1 MSNISSVD
9 EKSTEQDITED
20 SPGELEENLQNKG
33 EAESQK
39 EKEIP
44 LEKMKKSQLIGKI
57 EEIQKSVQ
65 ENFDLYLRSQA
76 EMENIKKR
84 FQKEKEDLIK
94 YSNESLIKQLL
105 QVVDSL
111 EKGVAHSQDENSVD
125 ALREGLELTLKGLLD
140 TLKKAGIE
148 TVEALGETF
157 DPNYHEAVLEQEDEN
172 MEPGK
177 IVQEF
182 QKGYVL
188 NNRLI
193 RPAMVIVSK

>member
-172 MEPGK
+172 VESGK

>member
-1 MSNISSVD
+1 MGQISAVK
-9 EKSTEQDITED
+9 EKKSEQDIVED
-20 SPGELEENLQNKG
+20 LQGELEENLQDKG
-33 EAESQK
+33 EAEARK
-39 EKEIP
+39 EREIP
-44 LEKMKKSQLIGKI
+44 LEKMTKAQLLGKI
-57 EEIQKSVQ
+57 EEIYKSAE

-76 EMENIKKR
+76 DMENIKKR
-84 FQKEKEDLIK
+84 FQKEKEDLVK

-105 QVVDSL
+105 HVVDSL
-111 EKGVAHSQDENSVD
+111 EQAIAHSKDENSVD

-140 TLKKAGIE
+140 TLKKAGVE
-148 TVEALGETF
+148 KVEALGETF

-172 MEPGK
+172 LEPGK

>member
-1 MSNISSVD
+1 MGQISAVK
-9 EKSTEQDITED
+9 EKTTEQDIVED
-20 SPGELEENLQNKG
+20 LQGELEENLQDKG
-33 EAESQK
+33 EAEARK
-39 EKEIP
+39 EKEVP
-44 LEKMKKSQLIGKI
+44 LEKMTKAQLLDKI
-57 EEIQKSVQ
+57 EEIQKSA
-65 ENFDLYLRSQA
+65 EDNFDQYLRSQA

-84 FQKEKEDLIK
+84 FQKEKEGLIK

-105 QVVDSL
+105 HVIDSL
-111 EKGVAHSQDENSVD
+111 EKAIAHSQDENSVD

-140 TLKKAGIE
+140 TLKKAGVE
-148 TVEALGETF
+148 KVEALGETF

-172 MEPGK
+172 LEPGK

>member
-1 MSNISSVD
+1 MRQDSVVE
-9 EKSTEQDITED
+9 EKSTEQYITKD
-20 SPGELEENLQNKG
+20 SQEELEENLQDKG
-33 EAESQK
+33 EAEAQK
-39 EKEIP
+39 EKEVP
-44 LEKMKKSQLIGKI
+44 LEKMTKAQLLGKI
-57 EEIQKSVQ
+57 EEIQKSAQ

-105 QVVDSL
+105 HVVDSL
-111 EKGVAHSQDENSVD
+111 EKAISHSQDENSVN

-140 TLKKAGIE
+140 VLKKAGVE
-148 TVEALGETF
+148 RVEALGETF

-172 MEPGK
+172 LGPGK

>member
-1 MSNISSVD
+1 VSNISSVD

-172 MEPGK
+172 VESGK

>member
-1 MSNISSVD
+1 MSQISAV
-9 EKSTEQDITED
+9 EEESTGQDITKD
-20 SPGELEENLQNKG
+20 SQGELEEKLQDKG
-33 EAESQK
+33 ETEARK

-44 LEKMKKSQLIGKI
+44 LEKMKKAQLLGKI
-57 EEIQKSVQ
+57 EEIQQSAQ

-76 EMENIKKR
+76 DMENIKKR

-105 QVVDSL
+105 HVIDSL
-111 EKGVAHSQDENSVD
+111 EKAIAHSQDENSVG

-140 TLKKAGIE
+140 TLKKAGVE
-148 TVEALGETF
+148 EVEALGETF

-172 MEPGK
+172 LEPGK